1 MAEIDGGE
9 LLVRGL
15 RAEGVEILF
24 AIADVSY
31 TPIVRSAA
39 AAGMRIV
46 GGRHESA
53 EVHMADGWAR
63 VTGGVAVAMAGMGP
77 GVANL
82 VPGVINAWIEGVPVL
97 VVATQRTHRAHHAIR
112 RGRFQ
117 YTPQIDVFR
126 PVTKFAG
133 QVPDAR
139 RIPEYVREAFRC
151 ALTGRPGPV
160 YLELADEILR
170 QRVPE
175 ESVAFPAPARY
186 RTAPGAPDAEDVAR
200 AAALLAEARRPL
212 VLAGQGAQRAGAS
225 RALLDLVEQCGALVS
240 GTPPARGV
248 VPEDHAH
255 AVNLN
260 FPGGIEAMRTADV
273 VLAVGTQVGELL
285 GYGRPPRWGEP
296 ARQKWIQLDA
306 DPASIGVNREVDVA
320 LLGDAKLGAS
330 ALCEALRACGAARAL
345 PEDAR
350 RIVSADREL
359 YEKLAVAFPSDAVPI
374 HPGHLA
380 AQVARFFPEDAI
392 VCFDGGNTGI
402 WAHMAHRFR
411 HPRSFLWTGHF
422 GHLGTGLPYAIA
434 AKLARPERPVYLFT
448 GDSAL
453 GFNLQELETAV
464 REHLDLTIVVNCDY
478 AWGMERLGQQMEMGR
493 EIGVDTA
500 HIRYDEILRG
510 MGGHGELV
518 ERPDQIVPALERAVR
533 FPGPALVQVLVD
545 PKANAA
551 PPGLAQF
558 GAMYA
563 ASDG

>member
-1 MAEIDGGE
+1 MPDIDGGE

-15 RAEGVEILF
+15 RAEGVEIIF
-24 AIADVSY
+24 AIADISY

-82 VPGVINAWIEGVPVL
+82 VPGVIAAWIEGVPV
-97 VVATQRTHRAHHAIR
+97 VVIATQRTHRAHASIR

-139 RIPEYVREAFRC
+139 RIPEYVREAFRH

-160 YLELADEILR
+160 YLEIADEILR
-170 QRVPE
+170 QRVAE
-175 ESVAFPAPARY
+175 DAVAFPPPERY
-186 RTAPGAPDAEDVAR
+186 RTPPAAPDAAAVTA
-200 AAALLAEARRPL
+200 AAALLRDAERPFI
-212 VLAGQGAQRAGAS
+212 LAGQGAQRAGATEALVALAE
-225 RALLDLVEQCGALVS
+225 RAGALVG

-248 VPEDHAH
+248 VSEDHPH
-255 AVNLN
+255 AVNVA
-260 FPGGIEAMRTADV
+260 FPGGAEAIRTADV

-285 GYGRPPRWGEP
+285 GYGRPPRWGDP
-296 ARQKWIQLDA
+296 ARQRWIQLDA
-306 DPASIGVNREVDVA
+306 DPASIGVNRDVDLALVGDARLGVVA
-320 LLGDAKLGAS
+320 LD
-330 ALCEALRACGAARAL
+330 EALRAAEVARGL
-345 PEDAR
+345 PDDAR
-350 RIVSADREL
+350 RLVAGDRDL
-359 YEKLAVAFPSDAVPI
+359 HAQLLASFPADAVPI

-380 AQVARFFPEDAI
+380 AEVARFFPPEAI

-402 WAHMAHRFR
+402 WAHLAHRIR
-411 HPRSFLWTGHF
+411 RPRSFLWTGHF
-422 GHLGTGLPYAIA
+422 GHLGTGLPYAMA
-434 AKLARPERPVYLFT
+434 AKLARPDRPVYLFT

-464 REHLDLTIVVNCDY
+464 RERLDLTVVVNCDY
-478 AWGMERLGQQMEMGR
+478 AWGMERLGQQLEMGR

-500 HIRYDEILRG
+500 PIRYDQILQA
-510 MGGHGELV
+510 MGGHGEFV
-518 ERPDQIVPALERAVR
+518 ERPDQIVPALERATA
-533 FPGPALVQVLVD
+533 FAGPALVHAVVD
-545 PKANAA
+545 REANTS
-551 PPGLAQF
+551 PPGLAEF
-558 GAMYA
+558 GQMYA
-563 ASDG
+563 AAGD